1 MRLLE
6 DVSLLQIALAAHYQ
20 TGSTLVFASPSD
32 YNNLRRRAYD
42 DSQYTV
48 TKDSGESFTIKTENG
63 ELTIARDDNEP
74 DYDWRV

>member
-20 TGSTLVFASPSD
+20 TSSTQVFVSPSD
-32 YNNLRRRAYD
+32 FKDMRRRAYD
-42 DSQYTV
+42 DSQQTV
-48 TKDSGESFTIKTENG
+48 TSDGGDWFTVETENG